1 MGQIGQI
8 GQIGQTWA
16 NAGWSAAF
24 LLFFFWFFV
33 CGGFLV
39 DHVAEGAALKCVAL
53 VVHVVE
59 LGYELFGCVGGVAD
73 FVFWLWLGHG
83 VCLVVVES

>member
-1 MGQIGQI
+1 MGQIGQT
-8 GQIGQTWA
+8 GQIGQMGA

-24 LLFFFWFFV
+24 LLFFFGFLV

-39 DHVAEGAALKCVAL
+39 DHVAEGAALECVAL
-53 VVHVVE
+53 GVHVVE

-83 VCLVVVES
+83 VYSVWVES

>member
-1 MGQIGQI
+1 MG
-8 GQIGQTWA
+8 A

-24 LLFFFWFFV
+24 LLFFFGFLV

-39 DHVAEGAALKCVAL
+39 DHVAEGAALECVAL